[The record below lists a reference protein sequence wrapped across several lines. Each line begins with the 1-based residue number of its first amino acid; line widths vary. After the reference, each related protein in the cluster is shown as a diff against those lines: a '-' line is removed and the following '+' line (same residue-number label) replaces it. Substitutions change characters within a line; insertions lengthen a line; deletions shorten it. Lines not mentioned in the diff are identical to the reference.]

1 MSLGIEEL
9 IISKNNNDTLCG
21 GFKINNMLLNSNNPA
36 FVTLNNNN
44 TEINDKVSSLFKDLA
59 VPIGLLYINEKMKP
73 SNKDIKKGLI
83 EDSLY
88 DKLLKLAEK
97 KSKTQ
102 TRKNIKLNKKNG
114 KKQRTSKIKM

>member
-36 FVTLNNNN
+36 FVTLNNKN
-44 TEINDKVSSLFKDLA
+44 TEITDKVSSLFKDLA

-88 DKLLKLAEK
+88 DKLLKLAET

-114 KKQRTSKIKM
+114 KKQRTSKIRM